1 MKRCSQREDRE
12 TMARGI
18 VESARIHAAAGAR
31 QVFSLHN
38 RPCEIPTREGPIA
51 PAEVEAFANRT
62 RALGVRPNG
71 LALFT
76 AHAMGSVPMGASERM
91 PTEPTGELRG
101 VRGLYVGD
109 ASVFP
114 TAPGVNP
121 MITIMAMARRTSDF
135 VVNALRQGR

>member
-1 MKRCSQREDRE
+1 
-12 TMARGI
+12 MARGI

-38 RPCEIPTREGPIA
+38 RPCEIPYREGPIA
-51 PAEVEAFANRT
+51 PAEVEAFAERA
-62 RALGVRPNG
+62 RALGIRPNG

-76 AHAMGSVPMGASERM
+76 AHAMGSVPMGASERC
-91 PTEPTGELRG
+91 PTEVDGSLRG
-101 VRGLYVGD
+101 VRNVFIGD

-114 TAPGVNP
+114 TPPGVNP
-121 MITIMAMARRTSDF
+121 MITIMAMARRTADF

>member
-1 MKRCSQREDRE
+1 MPCESGVSPGAQGATSTVED
-12 TMARGI
+12 
-18 VESARIHAAAGAR
+18 ARIHAAAGAR

-38 RPCEIPTREGPIA
+38 RPCEIPYREGPIA
-51 PAEVEAFANRT
+51 PTEVEGFAGRV

-76 AHAMGSVPMGASERM
+76 AHATGSVPMGASERM
-91 PTEPTGELRG
+91 PTDVTWELRG
-101 VRGLYVGD
+101 VRNVYVGD

-114 TAPGVNP
+114 TPPGVNP
-121 MITIMAMARRTSDF
+121 MITIMAMARRIADF